1 MHTGLSVIF
10 QNLGAAGADR
20 EMMRRELD
28 LIARAEERGFDSVW
42 IPEHHFAGYTVAPN
56 VPMVLAWAA
65 AHSTRLRLGTMVTV
79 LPWHDPVRVVE
90 NFALLDHLSDGRAM
104 LGIGR
109 GLGRKEF
116 DGLRQERGESRRRFT
131 EYAEAI
137 LPALETG
144 VMEYHGDL
152 YDQPRVEIRPTPFES
167 FRGRTFASAVS
178 PESMDLMIALGCGL
192 MVIAQKPWDTTE
204 AELRAYREAFLRQN
218 GEEAP
223 KPIVSLFVGLH
234 ERAEEAQRIRDVYLT
249 ATVESIT
256 EHYQFA
262 DKSFADVEGY
272 EYYGK
277 LAANIEKH
285 GEDRFNA
292 FLADLQVWGT
302 PEVVTEKLLE
312 CVERTDAGALLVD
325 LSFGGMSDAEVEH
338 TVELFSR
345 EVLPHLHAHDVG
357 GDIGVRH
364 ADTPSLVGAA
374 ASTSGEV

>member
-10 QNLGAAGADR
+10 QNLGEPAADR
-20 EMMRRELD
+20 AMMRRELG
-28 LIARAEERGFDSVW
+28 LIASAESRGFDSVW

-65 AHSTRLRLGTMVTV
+65 AHSTKLRLGTMVTV

-116 DGLRQERGESRRRFT
+116 DGLRVERGESRRRFT
-131 EYAEAI
+131 EYAEAV
-137 LPALETG
+137 LDALETG
-144 VMEYHGDL
+144 VLSYDGDL
-152 YDQPRVEIRPTPFES
+152 YQQPEVEIRPTPFQTYK
-167 FRGRTFASAVS
+167 GRTYASAVS
-178 PESMDLMIALGCGL
+178 PESMDLMIKLGCGL
-192 MVIAQKPWDTTE
+192 MVIAQKPWETTE
-204 AELRAYREAFLRQN
+204 AEMRMYREEFLRQN

-223 KPIVSLFVGLH
+223 KPIISVFVGVH
-234 ERAEEAQRIRDVYLT
+234 EDADEAQRLRDVYLQET
-249 ATVESIT
+249 ARSIT
-256 EHYQFA
+256 EHYGFA

-285 GEDRFNA
+285 GEDNFNS

-302 PEVVTEKLLE
+302 PEVVTEKLLDYAN
-312 CVERTDAGALLVD
+312 RIDAGAMLVD
-325 LSFGGMSDAEVEH
+325 LSFGDMSQEEMERNVG
-338 TVELFSR
+338 LFCK

-364 ADTPSLVGAA
+364 SGTAELAA
-374 ASTSGEV
+374 VPA